1 MENRESHGILTFI
14 SFSRPG
20 NSWKT
25 KVMYGSLV
33 SADAKARTKHDT
45 DDYSQDETA
54 QREPHALGWTPEFV
68 SVELS

>member
-1 MENRESHGILTFI
+1 
-14 SFSRPG
+14 
-20 NSWKT
+20 
-25 KVMYGSLV
+25 MYGRLV